1 MINQALTEKA
11 RELGF
16 IATGF
21 SKPRTPIHFD
31 FFLSWLEDVEVGDMT
46 YLKRNL
52 DLRKHPGR
60 LLDGLQTIISLAYP
74 YPATKPSTPDGYAA
88 SRYSAPQQE
97 DYHLQLRR
105 LTKQLCALIAEA
117 FPGSRS
123 RVCVD
128 SAPIMERSFAITGG
142 IGFAG
147 KNAML
152 IVPGHGSY
160 CFLVE
165 ILTTAPFKIPPVM
178 EMESRCGT
186 CTKCIEA
193 CPTGALK
200 APFHIDVSRCLSYLT
215 IEARHDID
223 EKVAEKMGNNFFG
236 CDVCQE
242 VCPFNKAEDSTIVLP
257 STDRI
262 VQMSE
267 DDFKETFGKTAF
279 ERAGLNKLK
288 GNIRALLNQ

>member
-1 MINQALTEKA
+1 MINQTLTEKA
-11 RELGF
+11 RALGF
-16 IATGF
+16 IAIGF
-21 SKPRTPIHFD
+21 SKPRTPLHFD
-31 FFLSWLEDVEVGDMT
+31 YFLSWLKDSEVGNMT
-46 YLKRNL
+46 YLRRNVN
-52 DLRKHPGR
+52 LRRDPGS
-60 LLDGLQTIISLAYP
+60 LLHGLQTIISLAYP
-74 YPATKPSTPDGYAA
+74 YSETKPSTPDGYAA
-88 SRYSAPQQE
+88 SRYTTPQQE
-97 DYHLQLRR
+97 DYHLRLRR
-105 LTKQLCALIAEA
+105 LAKQLCALIAES

-128 SAPIMERSFAITGG
+128 SAPIMERGFAVSSG
-142 IGFAG
+142 IGFVG
-147 KNAML
+147 KNTML

-165 ILTTAPFKIPPVM
+165 ILTTAPFRIPPVV

-186 CTKCIEA
+186 CSKCIEA

-215 IEARHDID
+215 IEAKHDVD
-223 EKVAEKMGNNFFG
+223 MKMGEKMGNTFFG
-236 CDVCQE
+236 CDACQE
-242 VCPFNKAEDSTIVLP
+242 VCPFNKVEDPTIVLP

-267 DDFKETFGKTAF
+267 GDFKRTFGGTVF

-288 GNIRALLNQ
+288 GNIRALRNQ